1 MDQEQSIQFARKYLE
16 DILAFFGLNT
26 VVDVS
31 FHEEVIELTVP
42 STHLNGFLIGQGG
55 ATLRAL
61 QSLITLALRQKG
73 AQIDRVS
80 LDIADYKKQHAERI
94 AEQVEEWAKQVQ
106 ETSEP
111 FVVRPMS
118 AADRRTVHSVIT
130 EKYPSLKTT
139 SDGEDRERH
148 VVISLAE

>member
-1 MDQEQSIQFARKYLE
+1 MDREQSIQFARKYLE

-31 FHEEVIELTVP
+31 FNEEVIELTVP
-42 STHLNGFLIGQGG
+42 STHLNGFLIGQAG
-55 ATLRAL
+55 ATLRSL

-94 AEQVEEWAKQVQ
+94 AEQVHEWAKQVQ
-106 ETSEP
+106 VSGEN
-111 FVVRPMS
+111 FVARPMS
-118 AADRRTVHSVIT
+118 AADRRTVHSVIAEQYT
-130 EKYPSLKTT
+130 TLKTT
-139 SDGEDRERH
+139 SEGEDRERH